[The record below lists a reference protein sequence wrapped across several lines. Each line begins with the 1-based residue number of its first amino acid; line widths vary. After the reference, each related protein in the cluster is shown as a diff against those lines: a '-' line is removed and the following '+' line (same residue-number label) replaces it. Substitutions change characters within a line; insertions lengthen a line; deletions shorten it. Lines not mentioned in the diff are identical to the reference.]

1 MKEVAAPVKVFK
13 DDNDYFI
20 WGFHFFNQ
28 DERMS
33 EFQYDVESL
42 LDRKD
47 TSIKALA
54 TYANKLQQTI
64 KKTSE

>member
-28 DERMS
+28 DERMK
-33 EFQYDVESL
+33 EIRVDFDSL
-42 LDRKD
+42 LKGKE
-47 TSIKALA
+47 TSIKSLS
-54 TYANKLQQTI
+54 TYEKEL
-64 KKTSE
+64 KPLF